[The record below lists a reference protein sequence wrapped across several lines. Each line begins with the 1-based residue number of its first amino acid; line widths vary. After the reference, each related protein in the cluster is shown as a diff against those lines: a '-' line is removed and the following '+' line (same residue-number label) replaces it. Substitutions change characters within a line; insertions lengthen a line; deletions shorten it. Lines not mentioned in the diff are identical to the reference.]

1 MFSTQMGHSN
11 SGANA
16 GSETAPVNSCGGA
29 KAEALCGLG
38 DGIDDA
44 LGDALG
50 DTPGDDALVDTL
62 GDVLGDTLGDALGD
76 ALADA
81 LEDVPSLK
89 KKLPRLLCCPPS
101 IETKLS
107 PDTSCSPNLRSFRS
121 A

>member
-1 MFSTQMGHSN
+1 MFSTQIGHSN

-38 DGIDDA
+38 DGIEDA
-44 LGDALG
+44 LGDA
-50 DTPGDDALVDTL
+50 PGDDTLADTL

-107 PDTSCSPNLRSFRS
+107 PVTSCSPNLCSFRS